1 MSQINEKRWETMN
14 KLEMSLSQVIEDY
27 VNDLKILRRSPKTI
41 SFYLRNLNMFIK
53 WLKRHG
59 HQGVLEDISLT
70 TAKRYILYLEDD
82 HRKYQDH
89 PYMPKQDECLSPYSI
104 QGHVRT
110 LKALSSWLYREE
122 YFNESVLA
130 RLKLPKAPKLV
141 IKVLTDDEVREILSA
156 INFNTSAGARNYS
169 ILLLMLDSGLRL
181 GEVIGLK
188 IIDIDIERGRI
199 RVNGKGS
206 KERIVPIGS
215 RSQRYM
221 RRYMIHFRPEPIRPG
236 IDNVFLNLDGSVITE
251 NSIRLIFKRLSVKCK
266 IPRLHAHLCR
276 HTFGT
281 NYLRNGG
288 DVFSL
293 QKILGH
299 EDLATV
305 KLYMHLVDADVVQK
319 HKLYSPIDRLDL
331 PKSNRHI
338 PGKKKTEQRKK
349 HRKTKHEQ

>member
-1 MSQINEKRWETMN
+1 MSERLEKRWDEMS
-14 KLEMSLSQVIEDY
+14 KLEMSLAQVTEDY
-27 VNDLKILRRSPKTI
+27 SSDLKIQRRSPKTI
-41 SFYLRNLNMFIK
+41 SFYLRNLKMFFK
-53 WLKRHG
+53 WLRRHG
-59 HQGVLEDISLT
+59 YQGILGDISLST
-70 TAKRYILYLEDD
+70 VKKYILYLEEE
-82 HRKYQDH
+82 HRRFQDH
-89 PYMPKQDECLSPYSI
+89 PYTPQQDQGLSPHSI

-122 YFNESVLA
+122 YLLENVLA
-130 RLKLPKAPKLV
+130 RLRLPKAPKID
-141 IKVLTDDEVREILSA
+141 IKVLTDDEVKTLLSA

-169 ILLLMLDSGLRL
+169 ILLLMLDSGSRL
-181 GEVIGLK
+181 GEVIELK
-188 IIDIDIERGRI
+188 LPKTDIEHGQVW
-199 RVNGKGS
+199 VNGKGN
-206 KERIVPIGS
+206 KERVVPIGT
-215 RSQRYM
+215 RCQRYL
-221 RRYMIHFRPEPIRPG
+221 RRYIVHFRPEPIRPQ
-236 IDNVFLNLDGSVITE
+236 IDNVFLNLDGSPITE
-251 NSIRLIFKRLSVKCK
+251 NSIKLMFKRLSVKCK

-331 PKSNRHI
+331 PRPNKHMPTKKEQSFKSDM
-338 PGKKKTEQRKK
+338 E
-349 HRKTKHEQ
+349 EAEAA

>member
-1 MSQINEKRWETMN
+1 MSQLNEKRWEEMS
-14 KLEMSLSQVIEDY
+14 KLEMPLSQVIEDY
-27 VNDLKILRRSPKTI
+27 TSDLKILRRSPKTI
-41 SFYLRNLNMFIK
+41 NFYLRNIRMFLK

-59 HQGVLEDISLT
+59 YQGALEDISLST
-70 TAKRYILYLEDD
+70 VKRYILYLEEDY
-82 HRKYQDH
+82 RKYQDH
-89 PYMPKQDECLSPYSI
+89 PCIPKQDESLSPYSI

-122 YFNESVLA
+122 YLNESVLA

-156 INFNTSAGARNYS
+156 VNFNTSAGARNYS

-188 IIDIDIERGRI
+188 VPDIDTERGRVLI
-199 RVNGKGS
+199 NGKGS

-215 RSQRYM
+215 RSQRYL

-236 IDNVFLNLDGSVITE
+236 IDNVFLNLDGSIITE

-305 KLYMHLVDADVVQK
+305 KLYMHLVEADVIQK

-331 PKSNRHI
+331 PRPNRHMSAKKRTQS
-338 PGKKKTEQRKK
+338 GKSRKK
-349 HRKTKHEQ
+349 N

>member
-1 MSQINEKRWETMN
+1 MPEQREKRWD
-14 KLEMSLSQVIEDY
+14 EMSKSEISLEQVIEDY
-27 VNDLKILRRSPKTI
+27 ASDLKIQRRSPKTI
-41 SFYLRNLNMFIK
+41 SFYLRNLKMFLK

-59 HQGVLEDISLT
+59 YQGILEDISLST
-70 TAKRYILYLEDD
+70 VKRYILYLEEEY
-82 HRKYQDH
+82 RKFQDH
-89 PYMPKQDECLSPYSI
+89 PYTPQQDKGLSPFSI

-122 YFNESVLA
+122 YILQNILG
-130 RLKLPKAPKLV
+130 RLRLPKAPKLN
-141 IKVLTDDEVREILSA
+141 IKVLTDDEVKTILSA

-188 IIDIDIERGRI
+188 LSKVDIEHGQMW
-199 RVNGKGS
+199 VDGKGS
-206 KERIVPIGS
+206 KERIVPLGS
-215 RSQRYM
+215 RSQRYL
-221 RRYMIHFRPEPIRPG
+221 RRYIIHFRPEPTRPG
-236 IDNVFLNLDGSVITE
+236 IDNVFLNLDGSPITE
-251 NSIRLIFKRLSVKCK
+251 NSIRLIFERLSLKCK

-305 KLYMHLVDADVVQK
+305 KVYMHLVEADVIQK

-331 PKSNRHI
+331 PSPHRHTNQKRANH
-338 PGKKKTEQRKK
+338 KKQCE
-349 HRKTKHEQ
+349 

>member
-1 MSQINEKRWETMN
+1 MSGLNEKRWEEMS
-14 KLEMSLSQVIEDY
+14 KLEMPLSQVIEDY
-27 VNDLKILRRSPKTI
+27 TSELRILRRSPKTI
-41 SFYLRNLNMFIK
+41 NFYLRNLRMFLK

-59 HQGVLEDISLT
+59 YQGVLEDISLST
-70 TAKRYILYLEDD
+70 VKRYILYLEED

-89 PYMPKQDECLSPYSI
+89 PCMPQQDECLSPYSI

-122 YFNESVLA
+122 YLNESVLS
-130 RLKLPKAPKLV
+130 RLKLPKAPKLI
-141 IKVLTDDEVREILSA
+141 IKVLTDEEVKEILST

-169 ILLLMLDSGLRL
+169 MLLLMLDSGLRL
-181 GEVIGLK
+181 SEVIELK
-188 IIDIDIERGRI
+188 IPDIDIEHGRVWI
-199 RVNGKGS
+199 NGKGS

-215 RSQRYM
+215 RSQKYL
-221 RRYMIHFRPEPIRPG
+221 RRYIIHFRPEPIRPG
-236 IDNVFLNLDGSVITE
+236 INNVFLNLDGSVITE
-251 NSIRLIFKRLSVKCK
+251 NSIRLIFKRLSIKCK

-305 KLYMHLVDADVVQK
+305 KLYMHLVEADVVQK
-319 HKLYSPIDRLDL
+319 HKLFSPIDRLDL
-331 PKSNRHI
+331 PKPNGHI
-338 PGKKKTEQRKK
+338 PRKKRAEPGK
-349 HRKTKHEQ
+349 HRKTKH